1 MSQKIAKKFIVKGSV
16 QGVGFRYFTLNI
28 ANKIGI
34 NGYVENLYNGDVE
47 VYAIGAKEQ
56 LEELKH
62 NLLKGP
68 AFGRVDDIVES
79 DAQADDNITSFQ
91 INY

>member
-1 MSQKIAKKFIVKGSV
+1 MSQKIAKRFIVKGSV
-16 QGVGFRYFTLNI
+16 QGVGFRYFTVNI
-28 ANKIGI
+28 ANKIGV

-56 LEELKH
+56 LEEFKH

-68 AFGRVDDIVES
+68 SFGRVDDIVES
-79 DAQADDNITSFQ
+79 DAQADNNITSFQ